1 MRQTTPR
8 SAARFRALQGWL
20 LFHRAGLHAS
30 SCAWC
35 IPFAGSHSVVV
46 LRCQWAPI
54 TGFCGASSSFIWWVG
69 LCVLVSKRSGGG
81 NMSLVLSNASIL
93 RNKSSSKQVSSPPR
107 LSFSLI
113 ALGLYFII
121 CFSSTFT
128 PWKQVLA
135 VEVFC
140 LWPSSCWFALLVGY
154 QPRKNNPDFLMISC
168 TCICF
173 ADTWTMTVMCGPC
186 MSSLFLISQPS
197 STQNLWRSSTPQ
209 CVVVILP
216 ALKAYVFFFKWG
228 WEVMWKSPL
237 FLYSTTCYF
246 PSCLPFT

>member
-1 MRQTTPR
+1 
-8 SAARFRALQGWL
+8 
-20 LFHRAGLHAS
+20 
-30 SCAWC
+30 
-35 IPFAGSHSVVV
+35 
-46 LRCQWAPI
+46 
-54 TGFCGASSSFIWWVG
+54 
-69 LCVLVSKRSGGG
+69 
-81 NMSLVLSNASIL
+81 MSLVLSNASIL
-93 RNKSSSKQVSSPPR
+93 RNKSSCEQVSAPPPR

-128 PWKQVLA
+128 LWKQVLA

-173 ADTWTMTVMCGPC
+173 ADTWAMTVMCGPC

-216 ALKAYVFFFKWG
+216 ALKAYVFFFSQMRLRSDV
-228 WEVMWKSPL
+228 EESLIPIFYHVLLSVLPPL
-237 FLYSTTCYF
+237 YLASLSSALLLWPVQIEPAPVRKEFKALLIF
-246 PSCLPFT
+246 SCLAFNFLFRNK